1 MPVDVIFSFDS
12 EDYETP
18 DADEGELWWAEALRR
33 HGFTACFCL
42 VGELARALE
51 ARGRRDVLAAL
62 AGHEIAFH
70 SDVHSAHPVHAE
82 CLETMGWDDGVA
94 AVLAQEARGV
104 ADVRRLTG
112 QQPSAYCKPGYSW
125 APQVPAAMA
134 LLDIP
139 VFCDA
144 PFEWAPGQPM
154 FYCGQLCVKY
164 HTHFDGYF
172 TASNRRQRMRADF
185 LAHLEQRRRDGG
197 VLVMFTHPCRLITSA
212 FTDTFR
218 GGINR
223 PRSAWAPA
231 PLRPRAEIEALMADF
246 DDFLGWVARETDAH
260 VITYRELWQRS
271 NGGSRWLDRS
281 AVQQLAGEVQ
291 GPLQPRLVGGQWL
304 SPAEQLG
311 VLLWSAAW
319 QREHGTLPG
328 ETPVRPLL
336 GPTAPSLQTEPGDVE
351 TATLLEA
358 AATASQLASQSGRVP
373 AVVDVGA
380 HWVGPAVALRAF
392 GQVLS
397 AAPERLRLEG
407 REELPELAQRPDFAR
422 LHFRNTWSIFAP
434 EFEAPRLIQLAHLQT
449 WSARPAS

>member
-1 MPVDVIFSFDS
+1 VPVDVIFSFDS

-18 DADEGELWWAEALRR
+18 AADEGELWWAEALRR
-33 HGFTACFCL
+33 HGFTGCFCL

-62 AGHEIAFH
+62 AGHEIAYH
-70 SDVHSAHPVHAE
+70 SDMHSAHPVHAE
-82 CLETMGWDDGVA
+82 YLETMGWDDGVA

-125 APQVPAAMA
+125 APQAPAAMA

-144 PFEWAPGQPM
+144 PFEWAPGQPLH
-154 FYCGQLCVKY
+154 YCGQVCLGY

-172 TASNRRQRMRADF
+172 AAADRRQRMRADF

-197 VLVMFTHPCRLITSA
+197 VLVMYTHPCRLITAA

-223 PRSAWAPA
+223 PRSAWTPA
-231 PLRPRAEIEALMADF
+231 PLRPRADVAALMADF
-246 DDFLGWVARETDAH
+246 DDFLGWVARETDAR
-260 VITYRELWQRS
+260 VITYRDLWQRS
-271 NGGSRWLDRS
+271 KTDSRWLDPG
-281 AVQQLAGEVQ
+281 AVLQLAEAVH
-291 GPLQPRLVGGQWL
+291 GPLQPRLIGGQWL

-311 VLLWSAAW
+311 VLLFSAAW
-319 QREHGTLPG
+319 QREHGALPA

-336 GPTAPSLQTEPGDVE
+336 GPTAPSLPAEPGDVDA
-351 TATLLEA
+351 TTLLEA
-358 AATASQLASQSGRVP
+358 AAAANQVAGQCGRVP
-373 AVVDVGA
+373 ASIAVGM
-380 HWVGPAVALRAF
+380 HQLGPAMVLRAL
-392 GQVLS
+392 GQL
-397 AAPERLRLEG
+397 ATGAPERLQLDG
-407 REELPELAQRPDFAR
+407 REDLPELARRRDIAG

-434 EFEAPRLIQLAHLQT
+434 EFEAPRLIQLAQLQT
-449 WSARPAS
+449 WSARPVG